1 MRYDNIRKIFS
12 NLSWRKFIWQFHM
25 QTVGIS
31 KLSGYKILNPC
42 NLCYNFA
49 LYLLHASVLRREAV
63 EIRNRR
69 VFIRKERKSELWW
82 TMKVKEGF
90 ISSRALS
97 ASENKKYKTSQWK
110 IYYKNSNLT
119 HLKYYSIF
127 LAEINFIWF
136 QYCFDTE

>member
-1 MRYDNIRKIFS
+1 
-12 NLSWRKFIWQFHM
+12 M

-31 KLSGYKILNPC
+31 KLGGYKILNPC

-49 LYLLHASVLRREAV
+49 LYLLHSSVLRREAA
-63 EIRNRR
+63 EIRNRKG
-69 VFIRKERKSELWW
+69 FFYTKRKKICTVMNNEGQRGIYFKSKQAVLCLL
-82 TMKVKEGF
+82 
-90 ISSRALS
+90 A

-127 LAEINFIWF
+127 LAEINFI
-136 QYCFDTE
+136 